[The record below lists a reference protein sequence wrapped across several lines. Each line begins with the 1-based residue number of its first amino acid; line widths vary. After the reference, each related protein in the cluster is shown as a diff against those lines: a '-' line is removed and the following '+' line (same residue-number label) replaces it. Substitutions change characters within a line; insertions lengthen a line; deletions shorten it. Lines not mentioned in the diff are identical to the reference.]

1 MGACSFSVSG
11 EAWTAGEAFRLIHD
25 EAKYQHGHGGYSGT
39 IAEKHDFRLVR
50 GPTVDRESPEW
61 KAWYDAVEQKNEK
74 WGPAECV
81 VLREPEEVPRMT
93 KARAQA
99 LALERFGPTAV
110 VKINGRAH
118 KDGRRRAP
126 GTPFEYAVHAEI
138 RAVSDKSALGCNTR
152 LPNGKWEVSVAQAS
166 GKDAAEA
173 YGRLFAKKGLYLFFG
188 WASS

>member
-1 MGACSFSVSG
+1 MGGCQFSNRG
-11 EAWTAGEAFRLIHD
+11 EGWSAEEAFERIHD
-25 EAKYQHGHGGYSGT
+25 EAQYDHGHGGYSGT
-39 IAEKHDFRLVR
+39 IAEKHDFRVKR
-50 GPTVDRESPEW
+50 PPTADSDSPEW
-61 KAWYDAVEQKNEK
+61 KAWYEELLDKNDK

-81 VLREPEEVPRMT
+81 VLREPETPARMT

-110 VKINGRAH
+110 VKISGRAH
-118 KDGRRRAP
+118 RDGSRRAP
-126 GTPFEYAVHAEI
+126 GTDVPYAVHAEV
-138 RAVSDKSALGCNTR
+138 RAESDKQALGVNEK
-152 LPNGKWEVSVAQAS
+152 LPGGKWRVTVAEAS